1 MKITKTKLRQIIREE
16 FDNAIGE
23 MHDPRPE
30 FQRTQDEQEEWE
42 ALEHLA
48 HQNAAHDA
56 KQSRPPNPRPD
67 IYRGT
72 HREEAYAEL
81 YQAAYDRAAASPAIN
96 EKIKK

>member
-23 MHDPRPE
+23 MYDPRPE
-30 FQRTQDEQEEWE
+30 FQRAQDEQEEWE
-42 ALEHLA
+42 SLEHLA
-48 HQNAAHDA
+48 HQNAAHDVELGLPA
-56 KQSRPPNPRPD
+56 NPRPD
-67 IYRGT
+67 TYRGT

-81 YQAAYDRAAASPAIN
+81 YQAAYDATRGAPVIN